1 MKGYFFWHGSQQT
14 AYVGSAN
21 FTRNA
26 LLKNCELT
34 LRVTSE
40 EQADL
45 TQQLALILKH
55 LAEDAL
61 TLTTDWIKAYQARYR
76 PPVSTAAPKN
86 NKLLPN
92 RMQKEALQQLANL
105 RAQGNT
111 KGLVVSA
118 TGTGKTYLGAFDVKA
133 YAPKRFYNIVHR
145 EQILEKTKASFQK
158 VIGGPAS
165 DFWDILG

>member
-1 MKGYFFWHGSQQT
+1 M
-14 AYVGSAN
+14 
-21 FTRNA
+21 
-26 LLKNCELT
+26 
-34 LRVTSE
+34 TSE

-92 RMQKEALQQLANL
+92 RMQKEALQQLANFEL
-105 RAQGNT
+105 RG
-111 KGLVVSA
+111 
-118 TGTGKTYLGAFDVKA
+118 
-133 YAPKRFYNIVHR
+133 
-145 EQILEKTKASFQK
+145 ILR
-158 VIGGPAS
+158 G
-165 DFWDILG
+165 